1 MLFWSFASDQTQKQ
15 YKLLTE
21 GSDGAARTCEGCLL
35 VCLLRVFWLFCG
47 WWVFFLAFLLL
58 RFRFCTCSN
67 SAPNLGGEGTL
78 TCVGEELPQAPF
90 SGFWCLAL
98 QTLGYLGQ
106 APNQRV
112 FNTTGFP

>member
-1 MLFWSFASDQTQKQ
+1 MFV
-15 YKLLTE
+15 E
-21 GSDGAARTCEGCLL
+21 GFL
-35 VCLLRVFWLFCG
+35 VVL
-47 WWVFFLAFLLL
+47 WVVGFFLAFLLL